1 MFQNKNLSVLAM
13 IGGADWTEWVYRDP
27 YLDVADME
35 KVGFFNQVKSI
46 MNTGDLIILVGKD
59 TVKQKYV
66 FIHQGEVILEELGK

>member
-13 IGGADWTEWVYRDP
+13 VGTGWSQWLYRDAS
-27 YLDVADME
+27 LGVADME

-66 FIHQGEVILEELGK
+66 FIHQGEIILEELGK

>member
-1 MFQNKNLSVLAM
+1 MVGTGWSQWL
-13 IGGADWTEWVYRDP
+13 YRDTS
-27 YLDVADME
+27 LGVAEME

-66 FIHQGEVILEELGK
+66 FIHQGEIILEELGK